1 MYDMRGVDNMTWAMH
16 IKGSMRFNDLKMNE
30 QTYQS
35 TDIWFGVL
43 KRHWFREPW
52 PDTENITV

>member
-35 TDIWFGVL
+35 TDVWFGIL
-43 KRHWFREPW
+43 KKALVQRTVARH
-52 PDTENITV
+52 